1 MVGHM
6 PRVGDARHPHRL
18 IGEEDSPRYPSNRAV
33 SLKTMNDSYTPG
45 GVSMTSPLLH
55 HKESPFF
62 AADRAAY
69 WRHLRELGPVVKID
83 AGDPGLHGYY
93 LTRRDDVRAALADP
107 HTFASPPKTFAIQLF
122 GAPLPQVPLSCAAPS
137 DHARFSRVLHP
148 LFSPRSL
155 APFAPELRARAAKL
169 IDTVA
174 ARRQCDAVS
183 IADTFASQAQFTVC
197 GLRPDDA
204 RAAEMSRATVIGD
217 TTGAAQLELVKWLT
231 ASFDAG
237 VTEPNRPPGILWPL
251 LERLAGDKDFPLTRV
266 EVVAVMLL
274 LFSVAGIE
282 MVASA
287 ISFALLHLARD
298 PQLRSQLREDPA
310 QIPMFAEEIF
320 RLESPGPGIPR
331 VTTKKVEVG
340 GVEIP
345 AFSAVWLALE
355 AAGRT
360 HGGDEISRGPDGELR
375 RHRHWAF
382 GGGMHRCLGMHL
394 ARLEMDAFVTEW
406 LNRIPDFELKPGFT
420 PAIVH
425 KPTSVTHL
433 RRLKLR
439 W

>member
-1 MVGHM
+1 
-6 PRVGDARHPHRL
+6 
-18 IGEEDSPRYPSNRAV
+18 
-33 SLKTMNDSYTPG
+33 MNDSDVPG
-45 GVSMTSPLLH
+45 GGSVTSPPLH

-69 WRHLRELGPVVKID
+69 WHHLRELGPVVKID
-83 AGDPGLHGYY
+83 TGDPTLHGYY
-93 LTRRDDVRAALADP
+93 LTRRDDVLAALLDP
-107 HTFASPPKTFAIQLF
+107 QTFASPPKTFAINLF
-122 GAPLPQVPLSCAAPS
+122 GAPLRQVPLSCATAAEHS
-137 DHARFSRVLHP
+137 RFGRVLHP
-148 LFSPRSL
+148 LFSPRAL

-183 IADTFASQAQFTVC
+183 VADTYASQALFLVC
-197 GLRPDDA
+197 GLPPEDR
-204 RAAEMSRATVIGD
+204 RAAEMAQAAVIGD
-217 TTGAAQLELVKWLT
+217 TTGTAQLELITWLNT
-231 ASFDAG
+231 SLDAG
-237 VTEPNRPPGILWPL
+237 LRDPERPPGILWPL
-251 LERLAGDKDFPLTRV
+251 MERLAGDKDFPLTRV
-266 EVVAVMLL
+266 DVASVILL

-298 PQLRSQLREDPA
+298 PQLRAQLREYPA
-310 QIPMFAEEIF
+310 QIPVFAEEIF

-331 VTTKKVEVG
+331 VTTRKVEVG

-360 HGGDEISRGPDGELR
+360 NGGDEISRGPDGELR
-375 RHRHWAF
+375 RQRHWAF
-382 GGGMHRCLGMHL
+382 GAGMHRCLGMHL

-406 LNRIPDFELKPGFT
+406 LNRIPNFELKPGFT
-420 PAIVH
+420 PTIVH